1 METRI
6 HNNLAL
12 YGSVVL
18 SVNEDSFPAD
28 PAIGTLILKGNVLY
42 AYISVGGYTTW
53 YPFAS
58 KTSSYIHSQG
68 VASNTWVI
76 THNLNTTN
84 TWTQVKDE
92 NGHVVVAPTTN
103 TSANVVTV
111 NFTYPIAGT
120 AIVVAPATLDVPEM
134 KASVVTAGNGTV
146 IIDADGI
153 RIAGQSV
160 LTSANI
166 STEVNSAVNTAISSN
181 IGSLSSLTTTTQS
194 NVVSAINEV
203 KSLVD
208 SAATTSTINTAISAN
223 VGTLSSLTTTA
234 KSNVVSAI
242 NEINSTLTTW
252 NNLPYDLGS
261 TVVGKPTASEVIF
274 RFRAVRAFTLQSSG
288 HEIVANVA
296 ATASSVFTITKNTT
310 SIGTVTFAASGT
322 TPSVSIS
329 QTSFAAGDRLII
341 TAPASVDSTL
351 ADIDFTLLAK
361 LG

>member
-68 VASNTWVI
+68 IASNTWVI

-111 NFTYPIAGT
+111 NFTYPVAGT

-166 STEVNSAVNTAISSN
+166 TTEV
-181 IGSLSSLTTTTQS
+181 
-194 NVVSAINEV
+194 
-203 KSLVD
+203 
-208 SAATTSTINTAISAN
+208 TSTVSNA
-223 VGTLSSLTTTA
+223 VGTLSSLTTTT
-234 KSNVVSAI
+234 KSNVVAAI
-242 NEINSTLTTW
+242 NEVNSTLTTW

-274 RFRAVRAFTLQSSG
+274 RFRAVRTFTLQSTG

-296 ATASSVFTITKNTT
+296 ATASSAFTIAKNTT
-310 SIGTVTFAASGT
+310 SIGTVTFGAGAT
-322 TPSVSIS
+322 VPLVSIS
-329 QTSFAAGDRLII
+329 ATSFAAGDRLII